1 MSEENESWALFH
13 DGIDQRLNEL
23 RPPRSGQYDRD
34 WREPV
39 YGWARNHIPNE
50 SRLVHVFAEKEVNT
64 REANMTKRGN
74 RYLRDWCAVG
84 AFPLLWSDLGP
95 LPIIVEKVRIR
106 MDAATPD
113 DFDDAARELE
123 VNAKK
128 NYDATL
134 IVVGAMRDLARMAR
148 RGGLTFVA
156 QVGDL
161 PGRESDSP
169 DDGWGEDDDL

>member
-1 MSEENESWALFH
+1 MTEEDHLWAEYYE
-13 DGIDQRLNEL
+13 GIDQRLNEV
-23 RPPRSGQYDRD
+23 RPPRSNQADRE

-50 SRLVHVFAEKEVNT
+50 SHLVRVFAERVVDN
-64 REANMTKRGN
+64 RETQASKRGN
-74 RYLRDWCAVG
+74 RYLRQWCLSG
-84 AFPLLWSDLGP
+84 GMPLLWKDLGA
-95 LPIIVEKVRIR
+95 LPCIVEKVRIR

-113 DFDDAARELE
+113 DFDDAAREME
-123 VNAKK
+123 ATAKQ

-148 RGGLTFVA
+148 RAGCDYVA

-161 PGRESDSP
+161 PPRSMPESMP
-169 DDGWGEDDDL
+169 DWDDDDE